1 VAEPS
6 RVGADASG
14 MLAQQASWSSLN
26 AAAGAGTL
34 RMEPGAAEE
43 CAVACEVLGDELAA
57 QAKNLRRVTRLEG
70 LGELDSGR
78 ALARKFEMKA
88 FGEMGVSA
96 IEVLQ
101 QHMAVL
107 VEMAATFRAAGA
119 AYRAQ
124 EQATADGLGG
134 GMRAAVLAVLAV
146 LALGGCV
153 ASSVAGSPVTSS
165 GLAPVETINFDRVR

>member
-1 VAEPS
+1 MAERS
-6 RVGADASG
+6 RVGADATG
-14 MLAQQASWSSLN
+14 MLAQQASWASLN

-57 QAKNLRRVTRLEG
+57 QAKKLQTVTRLEG
-70 LGELDSGR
+70 FGELDSGR
-78 ALARKFEMKA
+78 ALARKFELKA

-96 IEVLQ
+96 IEVLH
-101 QHMAVL
+101 QHMVVL

-134 GMRAAVLAVLAV
+134 
-146 LALGGCV
+146 
-153 ASSVAGSPVTSS
+153 AG
-165 GLAPVETINFDRVR
+165 